1 MKFKGGKIMK
11 YKIFISS
18 VRKEFEKERKFIK
31 QEIENDY
38 ILNRFFDVFLFEEL
52 SSSGNSPKEV
62 YSEEAINSDI
72 YIGLIGSDYGSVL
85 ESGISPTELEY
96 DLYNKTHNDA
106 LIYIKDVKF
115 RDAETKKFI
124 EKVSNHSYTRFN
136 NRYELMDAIKESLG
150 DFIAKNLRNY
160 RAFDSEILL
169 NSSCDDVDL
178 DALNLFFNVLD
189 YEPIEQIR
197 DEKGLT
203 KVLSTIRAGEYV
215 DGEFR
220 LNTAG
225 ALFFAKDISKFNLS
239 HQVKMV
245 RFFDDEGVKTFDKAE
260 FNMSFLKLLKEAEL
274 FFNKTIT
281 RMSQIEGFKRETIQ
295 EYPLEAIREALVN
308 ALAHRDYTI
317 STAPITFYIYNDRIE
332 IKSPG
337 RLVYPLTVNDLEDND
352 PIHRN
357 ETICNIFAKTTY
369 MEHVGTGIKRMKD
382 AMRLNNLEEPEF
394 IESEGFFKVIFRSNE
409 SQRGLNERQKQFLRL
424 NDVGEITIK
433 GYIDM
438 FGVVRNTASKDLRE
452 LVDLRIVDKIRDGGQ
467 FVYKKVD

>member
-1 MKFKGGKIMK
+1 MK

-18 VRKEFEKERKFIK
+18 VRREFEHERKFIK

-38 ILNRFFDVFLFEEL
+38 ILNRFFDVFLYEEL
-52 SSSGNSPKEV
+52 SALGASPKEV

-72 YIGLIGSDYGSVL
+72 YIGLIGSDYGSIL

-96 DLYNKTHNDA
+96 DLYNKSHNDA

-115 RDAETKKFI
+115 REEKTEAFI

-136 NRYELMDAIKESLG
+136 NRYDLMNEIKESLG

-178 DALNLFFNVLD
+178 DALNMFFKVLD
-189 YEPIEQIR
+189 YEPIEKIR
-197 DEKGLT
+197 DEKGLI

-215 DGEFR
+215 DGQFR

-260 FNMSFLKLLKEAEL
+260 FNMSFLKLLEEAEL
-274 FFNKTIT
+274 FFNKTLVN
-281 RMSQIEGFKRETIQ
+281 MSQIKGFKRETIQ
-295 EYPLEAIREALVN
+295 EYPFEAIREALVN

-317 STAPITFYIYNDRIE
+317 TTAAITFYIYNDRIE

-337 RLVYPLTVNDLEDND
+337 RLVYPLKVEGLEEND

-357 ETICNIFAKTTY
+357 ETICNIFSKTTY

-382 AMRLNNLEEPEF
+382 AMRLNDMEEPEF
-394 IESEGFFKVIFRSNE
+394 VESEGFFKVIFRSNE
-409 SQRGLNERQKQFLRL
+409 KGNGLNSRQKQFLRM

-433 GYIDM
+433 EYMAM
-438 FGVVRNTASKDLRE
+438 FDVVRNTATKDLND
-452 LVDLRIVDKIRDGGQ
+452 LVNMKIVDKIKDGVQ
-467 FVYKKVD
+467 FIYRKTD

>member
-1 MKFKGGKIMK
+1 MK

-18 VRKEFEKERKFIK
+18 ARKEFEYERKFIK

-52 SSSGNSPKEV
+52 SAQGDSPREV
-62 YSEEAINSDI
+62 YSEEVINSDI
-72 YIGLIGSDYGSVL
+72 YICLIGSDYGSVL
-85 ESGISPTELEY
+85 ETGVSPTELEY

-115 RDAETKKFI
+115 REDETERFI
-124 EKVSNHSYTRFN
+124 EKVSSHSYTKFN
-136 NRYELMDAIKESLG
+136 NRYELMDAIKESLAE
-150 DFIAKNLRNY
+150 FIAKNLRNY

-169 NSSCDDVDL
+169 DSSCDDVDL
-178 DALNLFFNVLD
+178 EALNIFFNSLD
-189 YEPIEQIR
+189 YKPIEQIR

-203 KVLSTIRAGEYV
+203 KVLSTIGAGEYV
-215 DGEFR
+215 NGEFK

-245 RFFDDEGVKTFDKAE
+245 RFFDDEGVKTFDKSE
-260 FNMSFLKLLKEAEL
+260 SSSSFLKVLKEAEL
-274 FFNKTIT
+274 FFNKTLT
-281 RMSQIEGFKRETIQ
+281 SMSQVEGFKRETIQ

-317 STAPITFYIYNDRIE
+317 RTAQITFYIYNDRIE

-337 RLVYPLTVNDLEDND
+337 RLVYPLTVNELGEND

-357 ETICNIFAKTTY
+357 ETICKIFAKTTY

-382 AMRLNNLEEPEF
+382 AMRLNGLEEPEF

-409 SQRGLNERQKQFLRL
+409 RQKGLNARQKQFLRL
-424 NDVGEITIK
+424 NDISEITIK
-433 GYIDM
+433 EYMDM
-438 FGVVRNTASKDLRE
+438 FGVVRNTATNDLRE
-452 LVDLRIVDKIRDGGQ
+452 LVDLRIMDKTRDGVQ
-467 FVYKKVD
+467 HIYRKID

>member
-1 MKFKGGKIMK
+1 MK
-11 YKIFISS
+11 YKIFVSS
-18 VRKEFEKERKFIK
+18 VLKEFEQERIFIK

-38 ILNRFFDVFLFEEL
+38 VLNRFFDVFLFEKL
-52 SSSGNSPKEV
+52 SALGTPPRDV
-62 YSEEAINSDI
+62 YSEEVINSDI
-72 YIGLIGSDYGSVL
+72 YIGLIGSDYGTPL

-106 LIYIKDVKF
+106 LIYIKDVEF
-115 RDAETKKFI
+115 RENKTEEFI
-124 EKVSNHSYTRFN
+124 KKVSNHSYTTFN
-136 NRYELMDAIKESLG
+136 NRYDLMNKIKKSLA

-169 NSSCDDVDL
+169 DSSCDDVDL
-178 DALNLFFNVLD
+178 DALDIFFNVLD

-220 LNTAG
+220 LNAAG

-260 FNMSFLKLLKEAEL
+260 FNMSFLKLLEEAEL
-274 FFNKTIT
+274 FFNKTLVNI
-281 RMSQIEGFKRETIQ
+281 SQIKGFKRETIQ
-295 EYPLEAIREALVN
+295 EYPFEAIREALVN

-317 STAPITFYIYNDRIE
+317 TTAAITFYIYNDRIE

-337 RLVYPLTVNDLEDND
+337 RLVYPLTVEDLEENE
-352 PIHRN
+352 PLHRN
-357 ETICNIFAKTTY
+357 ETICNIFSKTTY

-382 AMRLNNLEEPEF
+382 AMRLSGLEEPEF
-394 IESEGFFKVIFRSNE
+394 IESDGFFKVIFKSNE
-409 SQRGLNERQKQFLRL
+409 KEKGLNSRQKQFLRMK
-424 NDVGEITIK
+424 DVSEITIK
-433 GYIDM
+433 EYMDI
-438 FGVVRNTASKDLRE
+438 FSVVRNTATKDLND
-452 LVDLRIVDKIRDGGQ
+452 LVDMNIVNKIKDGMQ
-467 FVYKKVD
+467 FIYSKLD

>member
-1 MKFKGGKIMK
+1 MK
-11 YKIFISS
+11 YRIFVSS
-18 VRKEFEKERKFIK
+18 VRREFEHERKFIK

-38 ILNRFFDVFLFEEL
+38 ILNKFFDVFLYEEL
-52 SSSGNSPKEV
+52 SALGASPKEV
-62 YSEEAINSDI
+62 YTEEAINSDI
-72 YIGLIGSDYGSVL
+72 YIGLIGSDYGSIL
-85 ESGISPTELEY
+85 ESGISATELEY
-96 DLYNKTHNDA
+96 DCYNKSHNDA
-106 LIYIKDVKF
+106 LIYIKDVEF
-115 RDAETKKFI
+115 REDKTEAFI
-124 EKVSNHSYTRFN
+124 KKVSNHSYTRFN
-136 NRYELMDAIKESLG
+136 NRYDLMNAIKESLG

-178 DALNLFFNVLD
+178 DALDMFFNVLD
-189 YEPIEQIR
+189 YEPIEKIR

-260 FNMSFLKLLKEAEL
+260 FNMSFLKLLEEAEL
-274 FFNKTIT
+274 FFNKTLVNI
-281 RMSQIEGFKRETIQ
+281 SQVKGFKRETIQ
-295 EYPLEAIREALVN
+295 EYPYEAIREALVN

-317 STAPITFYIYNDRIE
+317 TTAAITFYIYNDRIE

-337 RLVYPLTVNDLEDND
+337 RLVYPLTVEDLGEND

-357 ETICNIFAKTTY
+357 ETICNIFSKTTY

-382 AMRLNNLEEPEF
+382 AMRLNGLEEPEF
-394 IESEGFFKVIFRSNE
+394 MESEGFFKVIFRSNE
-409 SQRGLNERQKQFLRL
+409 HGNGLNSRQKQFLRMK
-424 NDVGEITIK
+424 DVSEITIK
-433 GYIDM
+433 EYISM
-438 FGVVRNTASKDLRE
+438 FDVVRNTATKDLND
-452 LVDLRIVDKIRDGGQ
+452 LVDMKIVDKIKEGVQ
-467 FVYKKVD
+467 FIYRKID

>member
-1 MKFKGGKIMK
+1 MK

-18 VRKEFEKERKFIK
+18 VRKEFEHERKFIK

-38 ILNRFFDVFLFEEL
+38 ILNKFFEVFLYEEL
-52 SSSGNSPKEV
+52 SALGASPREV
-62 YSEEAINSDI
+62 YSDEAINSDI
-72 YIGLIGSDYGSVL
+72 YIGLIGSDYGSIL

-106 LIYIKDVKF
+106 LIYIKDVEF
-115 RDAETKKFI
+115 REDKTEAFI
-124 EKVSNHSYTRFN
+124 KKVSNHSYTRFN
-136 NRYELMDAIKESLG
+136 NRYDLMNAIKESLG

-178 DALNLFFNVLD
+178 DALDMFFNVLD
-189 YEPIEQIR
+189 YEPIEKIR

-274 FFNKTIT
+274 FFNKTLVNI
-281 RMSQIEGFKRETIQ
+281 SQVKGFKRETIQ
-295 EYPLEAIREALVN
+295 EYPYEAIREALVN

-317 STAPITFYIYNDRIE
+317 TTAAITFYIYNDRIE

-337 RLVYPLTVNDLEDND
+337 RLVYPLTVEDLGENE
-352 PIHRN
+352 PVHRN
-357 ETICNIFAKTTY
+357 ETICNIFSKTTY

-382 AMRLNNLEEPEF
+382 AMRLNGLEEPEF
-394 IESEGFFKVIFRSNE
+394 MESEGFFKVIFRSNE
-409 SQRGLNERQKQFLRL
+409 HGNGLNPRQKQFLRM
-424 NDVGEITIK
+424 NDVFEITIK
-433 GYIDM
+433 EYMDM
-438 FGVVRNTASKDLRE
+438 FSVVRNTASKDLND
-452 LVDLRIVDKIRDGGQ
+452 LVDMKIVDKIKDGVQ
-467 FVYKKVD
+467 FIYRKID

>member
-1 MKFKGGKIMK
+1 MK
-11 YKIFISS
+11 YKIFVSS
-18 VRKEFEKERKFIK
+18 VRMEFEHERKFIK

-38 ILNRFFDVFLFEEL
+38 ILNRFFDVFLYEEL
-52 SSSGNSPKEV
+52 SALGASPKEV

-72 YIGLIGSDYGSVL
+72 YIGLIGSDYGTLL

-115 RDAETKKFI
+115 REDKTEAFI
-124 EKVSNHSYTRFN
+124 KKVSNHSYTRFN
-136 NRYELMDAIKESLG
+136 NRYDLMNEIKESLG

-169 NSSCDDVDL
+169 DSSCDDVDL
-178 DALNLFFNVLD
+178 DALNMFFNVLD

-260 FNMSFLKLLKEAEL
+260 FNMSFLKLLEEAEL
-274 FFNKTIT
+274 FFNKTMVNI
-281 RMSQIEGFKRETIQ
+281 SQIKGFKRETIQ
-295 EYPLEAIREALVN
+295 EYPFEAIREALVN

-317 STAPITFYIYNDRIE
+317 TTAAITFYIYNDRIE

-337 RLVYPLTVNDLEDND
+337 RLVYPLTVDDLEEND

-357 ETICNIFAKTTY
+357 EIICNIFSKTTY

-409 SQRGLNERQKQFLRL
+409 QGNGLNSRQKQFLRM
-424 NDVGEITIK
+424 NDITEISIK
-433 GYIDM
+433 EYMSM
-438 FGVVRNTASKDLRE
+438 FDIVRNTATKDLN
-452 LVDLRIVDKIRDGGQ
+452 DLADMKIVDKIKKGVQ
-467 FVYKKVD
+467 FIYRKN

>member
-1 MKFKGGKIMK
+1 MK
-11 YKIFISS
+11 YKIFVSS
-18 VRKEFEKERKFIK
+18 VRREFEHERKFIK

-38 ILNRFFDVFLFEEL
+38 ILNKFFDVFLYEEL
-52 SSSGNSPKEV
+52 SALGASPKEV
-62 YSEEAINSDI
+62 YTEEAINSDI
-72 YIGLIGSDYGSVL
+72 YIGLIGSDYGSIL

-96 DLYNKTHNDA
+96 
-106 LIYIKDVKF
+106 
-115 RDAETKKFI
+115 
-124 EKVSNHSYTRFN
+124 TRFN
-136 NRYELMDAIKESLG
+136 NRYDLMNAIKESLG

-160 RAFDSEILL
+160 KAFDSEILL

-178 DALNLFFNVLD
+178 DALDMFFNVLD
-189 YEPIEQIR
+189 YEPIEKIR

-245 RFFDDEGVKTFDKAE
+245 RFFDDEGVKTFDNAE
-260 FNMSFLKLLKEAEL
+260 FNMSFLKLLEEAEL
-274 FFNKTIT
+274 FFNKTLVNI
-281 RMSQIEGFKRETIQ
+281 SQVKGFKRETIQ
-295 EYPLEAIREALVN
+295 EYPYEAIREALVN

-317 STAPITFYIYNDRIE
+317 TTAAITFYIYNDRIE

-337 RLVYPLTVNDLEDND
+337 RLVYPLTVEDLGEND

-357 ETICNIFAKTTY
+357 ETICNIFSKTTY

-382 AMRLNNLEEPEF
+382 AMKLNNLEEPEF

-409 SQRGLNERQKQFLRL
+409 NGNGLNSRQKQFLRL
-424 NDVGEITIK
+424 NDVSEITIK
-433 GYIDM
+433 EYMSM
-438 FGVVRNTASKDLRE
+438 FDVVRNTATKDLND
-452 LVDLRIVDKIRDGGQ
+452 LVDMKIVDKIKDGVQ
-467 FVYKKVD
+467 FIYRKIV

>member
-1 MKFKGGKIMK
+1 MK
-11 YKIFISS
+11 YKIFVSS
-18 VRKEFEKERKFIK
+18 VRREFEHERKFIK

-38 ILNRFFDVFLFEEL
+38 ILNKFFDVFLYEEL
-52 SSSGNSPKEV
+52 SALGASPKEV
-62 YSEEAINSDI
+62 YTEEAINSDI
-72 YIGLIGSDYGSVL
+72 YIGLIGSDYGSIL

-106 LIYIKDVKF
+106 LIYIKDVEF
-115 RDAETKKFI
+115 REDKTEAFI

-136 NRYELMDAIKESLG
+136 NRYDLMNEIKISLG

-178 DALNLFFNVLD
+178 DALNMFFNVLD
-189 YEPIEQIR
+189 YEPIEKIR

-274 FFNKTIT
+274 FFNKTLVNI
-281 RMSQIEGFKRETIQ
+281 SQIKGFKRETIH
-295 EYPLEAIREALVN
+295 EYPYEAIREALVN

-317 STAPITFYIYNDRIE
+317 TTAAITFYIY
-332 IKSPG
+332 
-337 RLVYPLTVNDLEDND
+337 PLTVEDLGENE
-352 PIHRN
+352 PVHRN
-357 ETICNIFAKTTY
+357 ETICNIFSKTTY

-382 AMRLNNLEEPEF
+382 AMRLNGLEEPEF
-394 IESEGFFKVIFRSNE
+394 MESEGFFKVIFRSNE
-409 SQRGLNERQKQFLRL
+409 HGNGLNPRQKQFLRM
-424 NDVGEITIK
+424 NDVFEITIK
-433 GYIDM
+433 EYMDM
-438 FGVVRNTASKDLRE
+438 FSVVRNTASKDLND
-452 LVDLRIVDKIRDGGQ
+452 LVDMKIVDKIKDGMQ
-467 FVYKKVD
+467 FIYRKID